1 MLRTLSWLL
10 LVAVVFLSATACGS
24 RTVSLADYDGGGDLQ
39 FASDEGVDVTHSRVV
54 ARKAQSF
61 DDSFGAAGAFLGAP
75 ADVRM
80 VASAATPTPV
90 ASNAPTATPVSPL
103 VRDRL
108 LTKEGGIW
116 LRVPNIDRAQEE
128 AVQVIE
134 SEGGLIY
141 KSQIGSLEARVPP
154 ERFEDTM
161 DRLATIGVVAQRWTN
176 IQDVTEEVA
185 DLDLRLGI
193 AREGHGRLTDLL
205 AKAEKVED
213 MLNIER
219 ELRRLTEEIERMEG
233 QRRGITRRVESSTI
247 KITIEQLAEAANQP
261 RDTTSFPWIANTGIN
276 ATLAAAD
283 SSRLGDTPWLTRV
296 LRGRPFELG
305 GAGKDRVPEGL
316 VVIGS
321 LSDALLAATPEDHR
335 LRVRIVEPPQQT
347 TLEFWTPALRR
358 SLESVRGYEVLA
370 SGDAAVNHAKITGTR
385 LETRIRYEGE
395 IWRYNVWVLR
405 KEGSRN
411 LAVVEAAWRDAEAGK
426 LEQIAREAVAGI
438 ELR

>member
-1 MLRTLSWLL
+1 
-10 LVAVVFLSATACGS
+10 
-24 RTVSLADYDGGGDLQ
+24 
-39 FASDEGVDVTHSRVV
+39 
-54 ARKAQSF
+54 
-61 DDSFGAAGAFLGAP
+61 AFLGAP

-247 KITIEQLAEAANQP
+247 KITIEQLA
-261 RDTTSFPWIANTGIN
+261 
-276 ATLAAAD
+276 
-283 SSRLGDTPWLTRV
+283 
-296 LRGRPFELG
+296 
-305 GAGKDRVPEGL
+305 
-316 VVIGS
+316 
-321 LSDALLAATPEDHR
+321 
-335 LRVRIVEPPQQT
+335 
-347 TLEFWTPALRR
+347 
-358 SLESVRGYEVLA
+358 
-370 SGDAAVNHAKITGTR
+370 
-385 LETRIRYEGE
+385 
-395 IWRYNVWVLR
+395 
-405 KEGSRN
+405 
-411 LAVVEAAWRDAEAGK
+411 
-426 LEQIAREAVAGI
+426 
-438 ELR
+438 